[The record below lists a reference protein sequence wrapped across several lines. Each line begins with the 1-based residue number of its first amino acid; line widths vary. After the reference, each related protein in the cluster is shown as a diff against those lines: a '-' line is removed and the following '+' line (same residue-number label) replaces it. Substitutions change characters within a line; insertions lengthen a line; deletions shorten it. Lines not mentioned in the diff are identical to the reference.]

1 MSTTCSASAPRRS
14 CARSTPRRYGSSS
27 ARFKVAL
34 PITDVRATR
43 RPEIIEVV
51 LAATGKPMR
60 LRRDDVQIWPGMVV
74 LPWWLAAKAK
84 LTI

>member
-1 MSTTCSASAPRRS
+1 MKTTQSDRR
-14 CARSTPRRYGSSS
+14 
-27 ARFKVAL
+27 FVVAL
-34 PITDVRATR
+34 PITDVRVTR

-60 LRRDDVQIWPGMVV
+60 LRRDVVEFWPGRVV
-74 LPWWLAAKAK
+74 MPLWLAAKAR